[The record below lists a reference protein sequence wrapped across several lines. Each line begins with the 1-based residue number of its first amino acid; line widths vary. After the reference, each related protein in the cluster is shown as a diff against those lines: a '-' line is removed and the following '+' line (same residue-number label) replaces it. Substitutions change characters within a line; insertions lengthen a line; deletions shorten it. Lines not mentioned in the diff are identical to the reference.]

1 MLFIKIIACTLT
13 QLIDS
18 LENVETFSRNLLCSL
33 VERACTFDRQCL
45 LKISMSSTP
54 LLKTNYGLSGFYL
67 LQLEKWFKG
76 RNVMWVIRSMCL
88 KVSFSKVI
96 FRSLNLL
103 PKSWDFL
110 RSGEKRPYCRL
121 WRRSKNICLQPV
133 MGGVLSIF
141 APVDKNADIL

>member
-1 MLFIKIIACTLT
+1 MCCLKEFVYSLT
-13 QLIDS
+13 
-18 LENVETFSRNLLCSL
+18 ENCSQREIWAMQFLREVSTFYI
-33 VERACTFDRQCL
+33 QCL

-110 RSGEKRPYCRL
+110 RSGEKGPYCRL

-133 MGGVLSIF
+133 MGGVLCLF